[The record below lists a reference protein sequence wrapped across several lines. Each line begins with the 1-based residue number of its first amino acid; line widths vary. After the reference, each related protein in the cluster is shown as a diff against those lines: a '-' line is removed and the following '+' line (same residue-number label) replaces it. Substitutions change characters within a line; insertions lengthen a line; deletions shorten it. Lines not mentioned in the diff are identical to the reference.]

1 MWQLIRFGL
10 VGVVNTGTCLA
21 LFWLLHPALPYLAAF
36 SLAYLISMVGSFF
49 LNTRFTYRTRPTWRK
64 FLLFPL
70 PNLTNYLLQTAGLFA
85 LVHWCHLA
93 ERIAPAV
100 VAVGAIP
107 ISFLLTRLVLTGRA
121 SGSPQGDELRA
132 APVRVEVVDQ

>member
-10 VGVVNTGTCLA
+10 VGAVNTGSCLA

-36 SLAYLISMVGSFF
+36 SVAYLLSMVGSFF
-49 LNTRFTYRTRPTWRK
+49 LNTYFTYRTRPTWRK

-70 PNLTNYLLQTAGLFA
+70 PNLANYLLQTAGLFA
-85 LVHWCHLA
+85 LVQWCGLD

-100 VAVGAIP
+100 VAADRK
-107 ISFLLTRLVLTGRA
+107 S
-121 SGSPQGDELRA
+121 
-132 APVRVEVVDQ
+132 VV